1 MPTFVHGKNSE
12 FFVSVAGDQTEVID
26 ISDSL
31 KELSFPRQIDMAE
44 TSAFGNTN
52 KTYIQGLADASIS
65 GTGQWAAGS
74 AEDIDQ
80 IMSDLIGAAS
90 PTNFAYAPAGVS
102 AKTVDGSAPAYNVLT
117 AAAAKPI
124 FYGTVW
130 LASYE
135 ITGSIGD
142 VVAVSF
148 QFQPATDILRLVN
161 DSGNNT
167 LTADTG
173 SWVASTV

>member
-12 FFVSVAGDQTEVID
+12 FFISAAGDQTDVID

-52 KTYIQGLADASIS
+52 KTYIQGLADGSIS
-65 GTGQWAAGS
+65 GTGQWSAGTVN
-74 AEDIDQ
+74 DIDDM
-80 IMSDLIGAAS
+80 MSDLVGAAA
-90 PTNFAYAPAGVS
+90 PTNFAYAPAGVAS
-102 AKTVDGSAPAYNVLT
+102 KTVDGAAPAYNILT
-117 AAAAKPI
+117 ASAAKPI
-124 FYGTVW
+124 FYGTAW
-130 LASYE
+130 LSSYE

-142 VVAVSF
+142 VIAVSI
-148 QFQPATDILRLVN
+148 QFQPASNILRLVN
-161 DSGNNT
+161 STGNNT

-173 SWVASTV
+173 AWVASTV

>member
-1 MPTFVHGKNSE
+1 MPTFVHGKNSK
-12 FFVSVAGDQTEVID
+12 FYIAAAGTQTAVIG

-31 KELSFPRQIDMAE
+31 KEVGFPRNIDMAE

-52 KTYIQGLADASIS
+52 KTYIQGLADASFS
-65 GTGQWAAGS
+65 ASCQWAAGS

-80 IMSDLIGAAS
+80 LMSDLIGAAA

-102 AKTVDGSAPAYNVLT
+102 SETGTSPTFT
-117 AAAAKPI
+117 AVVATAAKPV
-124 FYGTVW
+124 FYGKLW

-142 VVAVSF
+142 VVAVAM
-148 QFQPATDILRLVN
+148 QFQPSENILR
-161 DSGNNT
+161 GTGT
-167 LTADTG
+167 LTVSTG
-173 SWVASTV
+173 TWVAS